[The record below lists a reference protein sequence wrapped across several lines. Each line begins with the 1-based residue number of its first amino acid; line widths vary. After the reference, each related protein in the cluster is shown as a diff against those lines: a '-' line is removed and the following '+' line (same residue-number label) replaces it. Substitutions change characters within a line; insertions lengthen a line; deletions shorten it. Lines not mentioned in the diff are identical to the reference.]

1 LSYTDNFNIMIHFG
15 SNIQFLRKRKK
26 ISQEDMATELGIKR
40 SSLSGYELGNSE
52 PNFDTLMRF
61 SEFFKISL
69 DKLLKLN
76 LQSVSE
82 VYLKQLEQGID
93 VDITGAKLR
102 VLATTVDGENEE
114 NIELVPI
121 KAKAGY
127 SAGYG
132 DPDFIKVLPTFQ
144 LPFLDRSKKFRTF
157 QINGDSMP
165 PVSDKSWVTGEF
177 VQNWN
182 TIKDGYP
189 YIVVTENEGIVFKM
203 IYKQFDKN
211 QTLLLCST
219 NPIYE
224 PYEINV
230 NEVNEIWK
238 FVNYISNEMPE
249 PNLNRDQLN
258 SSISGL
264 QRELREIKNTLR
276 KKEAETD

>member
-1 LSYTDNFNIMIHFG
+1 MYFG
-15 SNIQFLRKRKK
+15 SNIQFLRKRRK
-26 ISQEDMATELGIKR
+26 ISQEDLSNELGVKR

-52 PNFDTLMRF
+52 PNFDTLLGF
-61 SEFFKISL
+61 SEFFRITL
-69 DKLLKLN
+69 DKLLKIDLRA
-76 LQSVSE
+76 VSE

-102 VLATTVDGENEE
+102 VLATTVDHENEE

-144 LPFLDRSKKFRTF
+144 LPFLDRNKKFRTF

-177 VQNWN
+177 IQNWN

-189 YIVVTENEGIVFKM
+189 YIVVTENDGVVFKM
-203 IYKQFDKN
+203 VYKQFDKN

-219 NPIYE
+219 NPMYE

-230 NEVNEIWK
+230 NEINEIWK
-238 FVNYISNEMPE
+238 FVNYISNDMPE

-258 SSISGL
+258 STISGL

-276 KKEAETD
+276 KSEN